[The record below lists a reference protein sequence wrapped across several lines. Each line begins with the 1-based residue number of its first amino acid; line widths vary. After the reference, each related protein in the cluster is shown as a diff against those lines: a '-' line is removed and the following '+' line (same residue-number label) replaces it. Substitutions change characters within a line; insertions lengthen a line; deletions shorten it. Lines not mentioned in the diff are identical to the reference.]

1 MKKIAFSREEK
12 RALVLKVR
20 DYFDTEIDHPIGDI
34 GAEMLIDFLQEDI
47 GAFYYNKGL
56 RDAQTALR
64 QQIESFDD
72 TIYALERPEAAR
84 S

>member
-1 MKKIAFSREEK
+1 MDKIVFSREEK

-20 DYFDTEIDHPIGDI
+20 DYFDAELDCPIGDI
-34 GAEMLIDFLQEDI
+34 GAELLIDFLQENI

-56 RDAQTALR
+56 RDAQAVLR
-64 QQIESFDD
+64 QQLDSFDD
-72 TIYALERPEAAR
+72 TIYALEKPEAAR